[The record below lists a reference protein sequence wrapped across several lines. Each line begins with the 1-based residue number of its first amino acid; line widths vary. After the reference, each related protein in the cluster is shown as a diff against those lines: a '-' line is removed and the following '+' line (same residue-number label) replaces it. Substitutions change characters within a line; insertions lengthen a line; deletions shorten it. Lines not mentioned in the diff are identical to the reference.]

1 LVSAIPWE
9 EGEDY
14 IRSGHR
20 SPDDF
25 QEDSFRTI
33 TIDAEKGIKAVI
45 GKPKGKDTT
54 EVQSYLFDK
63 SKDWTVEK
71 AKAWFEKHKGEALH
85 SHGLLFDVKFLTEK
99 ADPNARIFPWSMLAR
114 YYAKPGRMI
123 IYGTA
128 LVAGETRKG
137 DVFNCEELRR
147 GARSLIGGPIEVFE
161 HTWDVGESRWLPF
174 PDNAVL
180 DGEEVDGRLEYIAG
194 VGESRVQQLIREG
207 VINQVSVNAICRHV
221 PADDPGQCNGMILNG
236 FCLLHKDSVAASPG
250 TNVKVWNCL
259 RANARRLEGDKPPES
274 EVKNMN
280 QNKNEGST
288 SQAPSQK
295 TETDQLKCPKCST
308 VFAYYQW
315 QQENWH
321 CPNPDC
327 RVEVLP
333 PEPIVLQLRGQK
345 TAQISGHGPVAG
357 VPEPSIEDR
366 VKTLE
371 LDLKSF
377 QERVYNEFTAV
388 NAKLDTLIQTMPKGG
403 AIVAAPATASVP
415 KTAAEWDTEY
425 INDLPDSAFAVI
437 GSGGEKDD
445 QGKTVPRTL
454 RHLPHHKADGSLDLP
469 HLRNALARMNQ
480 IEPASLQSEAK
491 NHLCAHAKESD
502 IVSEFCGEQQPKT
515 EQVPCG
521 CQKTG
526 IVAAVKPVEPQE
538 HLVVLTE
545 AEILG
550 VLTDKRRFTSALQL
564 NGILDL
570 LEAKKKEAAKDD

>member
-1 LVSAIPWE
+1 
-9 EGEDY
+9 
-14 IRSGHR
+14 
-20 SPDDF
+20 
-25 QEDSFRTI
+25 
-33 TIDAEKGIKAVI
+33 
-45 GKPKGKDTT
+45 
-54 EVQSYLFDK
+54 
-63 SKDWTVEK
+63 
-71 AKAWFEKHKGEALH
+71 
-85 SHGLLFDVKFLTEK
+85 
-99 ADPNARIFPWSMLAR
+99 
-114 YYAKPGRMI
+114 
-123 IYGTA
+123 
-128 LVAGETRKG
+128 
-137 DVFNCEELRR
+137 
-147 GARSLIGGPIEVFE
+147 
-161 HTWDVGESRWLPF
+161 
-174 PDNAVL
+174 
-180 DGEEVDGRLEYIAG
+180 
-194 VGESRVQQLIREG
+194 
-207 VINQVSVNAICRHV
+207 
-221 PADDPGQCNGMILNG
+221 MILNG

-295 TETDQLKCPKCST
+295 TETDQLKCPKCGT

-345 TAQISGHGPVAG
+345 TEQVSAHGPVAG

-371 LDLKSF
+371 VDLKSF

-388 NAKLDTLIQTMPKGG
+388 NAKLDTLIQTTPKGG
-403 AIVAAPATASVP
+403 TIVAAPATASVP
-415 KTAAEWDTEY
+415 KTGQEQPKDVVARAKNHFNKTDAEWTALSEEEKQSY
-425 INDLPDSAFAVI
+425 ISQLPPVGTKRTAEWTAEQINDLPDDSFAFI
-437 GSGGEKDD
+437 GDGGKKDD
-445 QGKTVPRTL
+445 QGKTVPRDL
-454 RHLPHHKADGSLDLP
+454 RHLPFKGADGKIDHN
-469 HLRNALARMNQ
+469 HLVNALARVKQAETMPEGGKQAAIKKLCAAVKDWNSEHKDNAIESDVCN
-480 IEPASLQSEAK
+480 IEPPK
-491 NHLCAHAKESD
+491 
-502 IVSEFCGEQQPKT
+502 KT
-515 EQVPCG
+515 ENV
-521 CQKTG
+521 
-526 IVAAVKPVEPQE
+526 VAAVKPVEHEE

-545 AEILG
+545 QEILG